1 MSRESVESPISP
13 GLTGQMS
20 PVVQGFVEGLL
31 ARVHRLTD
39 EGHGSHGGEE

>member
-1 MSRESVESPISP
+1 MWQECVKSPISP

-20 PVVQGFVEGLL
+20 AVVPAFVEGLL